1 MPAEL
6 IAIDSVHL
14 ACEQWGRGASLICLH
29 GGMGVD
35 SAYLKVPGLLGLA
48 GDRRRLVIYD
58 QRGHGGSDRATPQ
71 GYSRGLWVED
81 LRALA
86 AQVVASPFA
95 LLGHSYGGFI
105 ALEFA
110 VRHCSAL
117 SHLILVGT

>member
-6 IAIDSVHL
+6 IAIDSVRL
-14 ACEQWGRGASLICLH
+14 AWEEWGRGASLICLH

-58 QRGHGGSDRATPQ
+58 QRGHGGSDRAPPQ
-71 GYSRGLWVED
+71 GYSHGLWVED

-95 LLGHSYGGFI
+95 LLGHSYG
-105 ALEFA
+105 
-110 VRHCSAL
+110 
-117 SHLILVGT
+117 